1 MTMLEGEIWT
11 WYGLSWVIVIARMI
25 SRRMLLGSVK
35 KLQVEDLLMIV
46 AMITDTIL
54 MVGMSIIS
62 QTSSNLIDPSEHV
75 VLDAAEI
82 DKREYGSKWVLV
94 VEQMQI
100 LTIWLMKYCLLL
112 MYNRLT
118 MSLSQNLA
126 VKFVAAYVTIGFVVM
141 EILYLGVWCRPF
153 NQYWAVPP

>member
-1 MTMLEGEIWT
+1 MDLVRSIVAYCYRQNVRKITESIGDNWT
-11 WYGLSWVIVIARMI
+11 YILGNRI

-100 LTIWLMKYCLLL
+100 LTIWLIKYCLLL

-118 MSLSQNLA
+118 RYE
-126 VKFVAAYVTIGFVVM
+126 F
-141 EILYLGVWCRPF
+141 EPELGC
-153 NQYWAVPP
+153 